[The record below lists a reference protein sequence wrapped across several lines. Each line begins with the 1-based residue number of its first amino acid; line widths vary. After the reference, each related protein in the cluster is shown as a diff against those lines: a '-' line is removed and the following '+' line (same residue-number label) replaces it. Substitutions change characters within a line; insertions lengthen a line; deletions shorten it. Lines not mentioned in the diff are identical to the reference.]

1 MRYFDVNISDSCGD
15 APYLCVLNI
24 GCLNVRFLMN
34 PNVAGLGMMEIWNVS
49 MSIIRR
55 MDV

>member
-1 MRYFDVNISDSCGD
+1 MRYFDVNISDSYGD

-24 GCLNVRFLMN
+24 GCLDVRYLMD
-34 PNVAGLGMMEIWNVS
+34 PDVAGLGCLEIWDVW

>member
-1 MRYFDVNISDSCGD
+1 MRYFDVNISDSYGD

-24 GCLNVRFLMN
+24 GCLDVRFLMDL
-34 PNVAGLGMMEIWNVS
+34 NVAGSSTLVARDVW
-49 MSIIRR
+49 MSIIGR